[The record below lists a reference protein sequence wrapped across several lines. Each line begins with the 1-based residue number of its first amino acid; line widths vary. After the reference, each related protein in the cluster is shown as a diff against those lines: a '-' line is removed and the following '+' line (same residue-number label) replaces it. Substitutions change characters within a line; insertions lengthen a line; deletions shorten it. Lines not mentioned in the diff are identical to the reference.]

1 MWNYKETGATSRRD
15 GPIFNA
21 DWTLKLSGEQF
32 LDLVYNKWWTQEEGK
47 TDANGQFTTKGYYGD
62 YLITATANGVSKT
75 VDVKHY
81 KGNTD
86 TIEIVLD

>member
-1 MWNYKETGATSRRD
+1 MWNYKETAANSRRD

-47 TDANGQFTTKGYYGD
+47 TNADGTFKTKGYYGD
-62 YLITATANGVSKT
+62 YLITASKDGKTQT
-75 VDVKHY
+75 VDVKCY
-81 KGNTD
+81 KGNNN
-86 TIEIVLD
+86 TIEIVLK